1 VFADRASGYRTP
13 VEHEEQAEEL
23 EDDAERMEHDSDR
36 VGEHIDEA
44 RKEWEAKEQD
54 PSVPG
59 AQPDPDEEQEPVAGA
74 ESDEELLDEEG
85 GP

>member
-1 VFADRASGYRTP
+1 MERDADRL
-13 VEHEEQAEEL
+13 EEE
-23 EDDAERMEHDSDR
+23 SDR
-36 VGEHIDEA
+36 VGDQIDDA
-44 RKEWEAKEQD
+44 RQDWEAKEQD

-74 ESDEELLDEEG
+74 EADEETLDEEG

>member
-1 VFADRASGYRTP
+1 
-13 VEHEEQAEEL
+13 VEHEEQAEKMEH
-23 EDDAERMEHDSDR
+23 DARRMEHESER
-36 VGEHIDEA
+36 VDEQIDDA

-59 AQPDPDEEQEPVAGA
+59 AQPDPDEEQEPVA
-74 ESDEELLDEEG
+74 DEETLDEEG

>member
-1 VFADRASGYRTP
+1 
-13 VEHEEQAEEL
+13 VEHEEQAQEMEH
-23 EDDAERMEHDSDR
+23 DAERMEHESDR

-54 PSVPG
+54 ASVPG
-59 AQPDPDEEQEPVAGA
+59 AQPDPGEEQEPVAGA
-74 ESDEELLDEEG
+74 EADEETLDEEG